1 MSFEKA
7 ANCPCDYR
15 HVGGAKGEVTLRV
28 NSTHMFFRSSTD
40 LSPSEF
46 KAKLNETN
54 GVVIDCRTAGECAGG
69 TWPGAQKMDWLGG
82 EVHQKV
88 AQLDKSKSYF
98 LYCRSGNRSAQATK
112 FLKANGIENA
122 YNIGGYGSIID
133 QA

>member
-1 MSFEKA
+1 MCVK
-7 ANCPCDYR
+7 
-15 HVGGAKGEVTLRV
+15 
-28 NSTHMFFRSSTD
+28 STHMFFRSSTD

-54 GVVIDCRTAGECAGG
+54 GIVIDCRTAGECAAG
-69 TWPGAQKMDWLGG
+69 TWPGAQRMDWLGG
-82 EVHQKV
+82 EVHQKA

-98 LYCRSGNRSAQATK
+98 LYCRSGSRSAQATK